1 MMSLSDYNIVRTLS
15 YFNSD
20 VEQPLSLAA
29 RHDSSEKLSKCF
41 SLLTVGRR
49 HFRTNSQD
57 TMYYT
62 HTQFHPSSSTTTVF
76 PPKTGSSLRTHYTT
90 QKHTHLL

>member
-62 HTQFHPSSSTTTVF
+62 HSFTLAAAPPLQLSFHPK
-76 PPKTGSSLRTHYTT
+76 PDH
-90 QKHTHLL
+90 H

>member
-62 HTQFHPSSSTTTVF
+62 HTVSP
-76 PPKTGSSLRTHYTT
+76 
-90 QKHTHLL
+90 

>member
-62 HTQFHPSSSTTTVF
+62 HTHTHSFTLAAAPPLSFHPK
-76 PPKTGSSLRTHYTT
+76 PDH
-90 QKHTHLL
+90 H